1 MPRKTSFCNA
11 ALLRSDIKRYW
22 PLLFLYVAVWVVILP
37 MQILSASR
45 ECDGVAEG
53 IMTVL
58 QLRQHNVI
66 IQSIPASVV
75 MSLLFGCFA
84 AMAVWSYLMSGRTVG
99 LMHALPVT
107 RTQAFFSHVLSA
119 LGALTAG
126 NVLIFLLTAL
136 CSAGFSYVDWAALG
150 TWLLLTELMALFF
163 FALGSLCAMVT
174 GWLLA
179 VPVLYGA
186 MNVIA
191 LLLYAVI
198 STMTQMFYFGYS
210 SSDIPEFITWLT
222 PVGRI
227 WDAVA
232 NGGAQPI
239 DVQFREPIGTQSY
252 QRVQLPASAF
262 STCIIYAAV
271 GIALLALVW
280 WLYKKRPSETAG
292 DAMSFRWLR
301 PIARWSI
308 GLCGGLG
315 LGLFLRYTAFIDGG
329 FACLL
334 ICQLVMGV
342 ICFFAAQML
351 LQKTFR
357 VFRRSWKE
365 LAALAAAM
373 VALTLAIRADILGV
387 QYRVPDVPQVDNV
400 RVMVSRCE
408 GGNFL
413 ASDSTAIET
422 VTSLHRA
429 ILDQGPENADD
440 SRVLY
445 VSFYYTMKNGQEIRR
460 NYGIAEREGAETYRK
475 INQLLNLPQA
485 RSYAVGIND
494 LTDEELDTVR
504 GGFVEDSDTGFSVD
518 LTREQAL
525 ALCRAAQQDVHGHVG
540 GVGAKLGVVDA
551 AGGERAG
558 RDEAVRAGIEWD
570 AALGQC
576 LGDSGGSGHD
586 DVIGRGKDGVDLAHH
601 AGRGGHD
608 LIVGV
613 ACLFDV
619 GNALGIEVSL
629 GFGNG
634 GRGVGFR
641 VGVEQADGLDVRLD
655 GKHHI
660 HDGLGVQRIGGA
672 GHIVNVGQVGGSG
685 VGDRRIDDRGLGGL
699 AGGGHALGGQ
709 RSNGDDRIIPIR
721 DDLRADLVQ
730 RCGVILAVEVL
741 VLDCNALLGSLGV
754 QLGLNRHA
762 DLIEAGMIQL
772 LHNGNL
778 VALGS
783 GIGCAFCGGGSCLG
797 SGGRSGGIGSGAAGS
812 QRGHHSGGGQNSNK
826 LFHDKFSFI
835 CKTGNVVVVEADI
848 DRPRTHFTNSGLPS
862 FFHQAH
868 FHASLSPHA

>member
-198 STMTQMFYFGYS
+198 STMTQIFYFGYS

-239 DVQFREPIGTQSY
+239 EVQFREPIGTQSY

-292 DAMSFRWLR
+292 DAISFRWLR

-351 LQKTFR
+351 LKKKFHIFT
-357 VFRRSWKE
+357 RRWWVE
-365 LAALAAAM
+365 TLAL
-373 VALTLAIRADILGV
+373 VLTLLAVTLCIRLDITGYQHRIPDAEDVTSVRFNASYADFTTDDPAAVESVI
-387 QYRVPDVPQVDNV
+387 
-400 RVMVSRCE
+400 
-408 GGNFL
+408 
-413 ASDSTAIET
+413 
-422 VTSLHRA
+422 SLHRA
-429 ILDQGPENADD
+429 ILEQYDETGERLEDQTYLYTEGGPITRYVRVDYQLRNGTSLCREWRVSIVNGSDIHRLLTQLVNRTD
-440 SRVLY
+440 SRESLIGIDSLARYGGVNAVISGYVRRYDTDEVAELTRQQAQDLVSHALADAANSRAPIDPLRDDMY
-445 VSFYYTMKNGQEIRR
+445 SSTNLDIEIRLNTDKGNVSFSLNVPDF
-460 NYGIAEREGAETYRK
+460 AVET
-475 INQLLNLPQA
+475 QTFLDALEF
-485 RSYAVGIND
+485 
-494 LTDEELDTVR
+494 EEPVDGTYDS
-504 GGFVEDSDTGFSVD
+504 VEKCYD
-518 LTREQAL
+518 
-525 ALCRAAQQDVHGHVG
+525 
-540 GVGAKLGVVDA
+540 
-551 AGGERAG
+551 
-558 RDEAVRAGIEWD
+558 DEAY
-570 AALGQC
+570 
-576 LGDSGGSGHD
+576 D
-586 DVIGRGKDGVDLAHH
+586 DFGEATG
-601 AGRGGHD
+601 
-608 LIVGV
+608 
-613 ACLFDV
+613 
-619 GNALGIEVSL
+619 EVVY
-629 GFGNG
+629 G
-634 GRGVGFR
+634 
-641 VGVEQADGLDVRLD
+641 
-655 GKHHI
+655 
-660 HDGLGVQRIGGA
+660 
-672 GHIVNVGQVGGSG
+672 
-685 VGDRRIDDRGLGGL
+685 
-699 AGGGHALGGQ
+699 
-709 RSNGDDRIIPIR
+709 
-721 DDLRADLVQ
+721 
-730 RCGVILAVEVL
+730 
-741 VLDCNALLGSLGV
+741 
-754 QLGLNRHA
+754 
-762 DLIEAGMIQL
+762 
-772 LHNGNL
+772 
-778 VALGS
+778 
-783 GIGCAFCGGGSCLG
+783 
-797 SGGRSGGIGSGAAGS
+797 
-812 QRGHHSGGGQNSNK
+812 
-826 LFHDKFSFI
+826 
-835 CKTGNVVVVEADI
+835 
-848 DRPRTHFTNSGLPS
+848 
-862 FFHQAH
+862 
-868 FHASLSPHA
+868 

>member
-210 SSDIPEFITWLT
+210 NSDIPEFITWLT

-232 NGGAQPI
+232 NGGAQPV

-351 LQKTFR
+351 LQKKFR
-357 VFRRSWKE
+357 IFNKRWWLE
-365 LAALAAAM
+365 TAAM
-373 VALTLAIRADILGV
+373 VLVLAAVTVCVKLDFTGY
-387 QYRVPDVPQVDNV
+387 QHRVPDAGDVTEV
-400 RVMVSRCE
+400 RCTGVAD
-408 GGNFL
+408 L
-413 ASDSTAIET
+413 TADDPETIET
-422 VTSLHRA
+422 VVALHRA
-429 ILDQGPENADD
+429 ILAQHDAGITPED
-440 SRVLY
+440 SYPASATLPGEPL
-445 VSFYYTMKNGQEIRR
+445 VSNEDLVIRYLRLTYTLRDGTELRR
-460 NYGIAEREGAETYRK
+460 NYQAFVSAGTDVYRLMTELANSRDNLLGLTGLQWLERYGGADAVNGGYISRYRDG
-475 INQLLNLPQA
+475 A
-485 RSYAVGIND
+485 YAV
-494 LTDEELDTVR
+494 LT
-504 GGFVEDSDTGFSVD
+504 
-518 LTREQAL
+518 
-525 ALCRAAQQDVHGHVG
+525 AQQAKELVHLIYADV
-540 GVGAKLGVVDA
+540 DS
-551 AGGERAG
+551 
-558 RDEAVRAGIEWD
+558 AVNVI
-570 AALGQC
+570 
-576 LGDSGGSGHD
+576 
-586 DVIGRGKDGVDLAHH
+586 DVLDNDKGLYGP
-601 AGRGGHD
+601 
-608 LIVGV
+608 
-613 ACLFDV
+613 
-619 GNALGIEVSL
+619 N
-629 GFGNG
+629 
-634 GRGVGFR
+634 
-641 VGVEQADGLDVRLD
+641 GVEQSINLYLTPSEGDPKDISLDLPLFCTRAWEFMDGLEFDVPVDGEPYYEDIIVKDYLD
-655 GKHHI
+655 
-660 HDGLGVQRIGGA
+660 
-672 GHIVNVGQVGGSG
+672 
-685 VGDRRIDDRGLGGL
+685 
-699 AGGGHALGGQ
+699 
-709 RSNGDDRIIPIR
+709 
-721 DDLRADLVQ
+721 
-730 RCGVILAVEVL
+730 
-741 VLDCNALLGSLGV
+741 
-754 QLGLNRHA
+754 
-762 DLIEAGMIQL
+762 
-772 LHNGNL
+772 
-778 VALGS
+778 
-783 GIGCAFCGGGSCLG
+783 
-797 SGGRSGGIGSGAAGS
+797 
-812 QRGHHSGGGQNSNK
+812 
-826 LFHDKFSFI
+826 
-835 CKTGNVVVVEADI
+835 
-848 DRPRTHFTNSGLPS
+848 
-862 FFHQAH
+862 
-868 FHASLSPHA
+868 

>member
-45 ECDGVAEG
+45 QCDGVADG

-58 QLRQHNVI
+58 QMQQHNVI
-66 IQSIPASVV
+66 IRSMPASVV

-186 MNVIA
+186 MNVVA

-232 NGGAQPI
+232 NGGAQPVE
-239 DVQFREPIGTQSY
+239 VQLPIGAQIY
-252 QRVQLPASAF
+252 HRFQLPASAF

-292 DAMSFRWLR
+292 DAMSFRWLQ

-315 LGLFLRYTAFIDGG
+315 LGLFLNYVILGSS
-329 FACLL
+329 FAGLL

-351 LQKTFR
+351 LKKKFR
-357 VFRRSWKE
+357 IFTSRWWVE
-365 LAALAAAM
+365 TLAL
-373 VALTLAIRADILGV
+373 VLTLLAVTLCIKLDITGYQHRIPDAEDVTSVRFNASYADFTTDDPAAVESVI
-387 QYRVPDVPQVDNV
+387 
-400 RVMVSRCE
+400 
-408 GGNFL
+408 
-413 ASDSTAIET
+413 
-422 VTSLHRA
+422 SLHRA
-429 ILDQGPENADD
+429 ILEQYDETGERLENRTYLDTEGGPTTRYVRVDYQLRNGTSLCREWRVSIVNGSDIHRLLTQLV
-440 SRVLY
+440 SRTDCRESLMGLDALRKYGGVSNVVGGY
-445 VSFYYTMKNGQEIRR
+445 VSQYET
-460 NYGIAEREGAETYRK
+460 GAF
-475 INQLLNLPQA
+475 A
-485 RSYAVGIND
+485 
-494 LTDEELDTVR
+494 
-504 GGFVEDSDTGFSVD
+504 D
-518 LTREQAL
+518 LTRQQAQDLVSYAL
-525 ALCRAAQQDVHGHVG
+525 A
-540 GVGAKLGVVDA
+540 DA
-551 AGGERAG
+551 ANSRAPIDPLRDVMYNSTNLDIEIRMNANGETVSLSLSVP
-558 RDEAVRAGIEWD
+558 DFAVETKAFLD
-570 AALGQC
+570 ALKFEEPV
-576 LGDSGGSGHD
+576 DGGSDVPKYYD
-586 DVIGRGKDGVDLAHH
+586 DYDEPATHAVD
-601 AGRGGHD
+601 
-608 LIVGV
+608 
-613 ACLFDV
+613 
-619 GNALGIEVSL
+619 E
-629 GFGNG
+629 
-634 GRGVGFR
+634 
-641 VGVEQADGLDVRLD
+641 
-655 GKHHI
+655 
-660 HDGLGVQRIGGA
+660 
-672 GHIVNVGQVGGSG
+672 
-685 VGDRRIDDRGLGGL
+685 
-699 AGGGHALGGQ
+699 
-709 RSNGDDRIIPIR
+709 IIY
-721 DDLRADLVQ
+721 D
-730 RCGVILAVEVL
+730 
-741 VLDCNALLGSLGV
+741 
-754 QLGLNRHA
+754 
-762 DLIEAGMIQL
+762 
-772 LHNGNL
+772 
-778 VALGS
+778 
-783 GIGCAFCGGGSCLG
+783 
-797 SGGRSGGIGSGAAGS
+797 
-812 QRGHHSGGGQNSNK
+812 
-826 LFHDKFSFI
+826 
-835 CKTGNVVVVEADI
+835 
-848 DRPRTHFTNSGLPS
+848 
-862 FFHQAH
+862 
-868 FHASLSPHA
+868 

>member
-45 ECDGVAEG
+45 ECDGVADG

-58 QLRQHNVI
+58 QLQQHNVI

-107 RTQAFFSHVLSA
+107 RTQAFFSHILSV

-136 CSAGFSYVDWAALG
+136 CSAGFSYVDWTALG

-186 MNVIA
+186 MNVVA

-239 DVQFREPIGTQSY
+239 EVQFREPIGTQTY
-252 QRVQLPASAF
+252 HRFQLPASAF

-292 DAMSFRWLR
+292 DAMSFRWLQ

-315 LGLFLRYTAFIDGG
+315 LGLFLNYVILGSS
-329 FACLL
+329 FAGLL

-351 LQKTFR
+351 LKKKFR
-357 VFRRSWKE
+357 IFTSRWWVE
-365 LAALAAAM
+365 TLAL
-373 VALTLAIRADILGV
+373 VLTLLAVTLCIKLDITGY
-387 QYRVPDVPQVDNV
+387 QHRVPDAEDVTSV
-400 RVMVSRCE
+400 RF
-408 GGNFL
+408 N
-413 ASDSTAIET
+413 ASYADFTTDDPAAVESVI
-422 VTSLHRA
+422 SLHRA
-429 ILDQGPENADD
+429 ILEQYDETGERLENRTYLDTEGGPTTRYV
-440 SRVLY
+440 RVDYQLRNGTSLCREWRVSIVNGSDIHRLMTQLMNRTDCRESLMGLDALRKYGGVSNVAGGY
-445 VSFYYTMKNGQEIRR
+445 VSQYET
-460 NYGIAEREGAETYRK
+460 GAF
-475 INQLLNLPQA
+475 A
-485 RSYAVGIND
+485 
-494 LTDEELDTVR
+494 
-504 GGFVEDSDTGFSVD
+504 D
-518 LTREQAL
+518 LTRQQAQDLVSHAL
-525 ALCRAAQQDVHGHVG
+525 A
-540 GVGAKLGVVDA
+540 DA
-551 AGGERAG
+551 ANSRTPIDL
-558 RDEAVRAGIEWD
+558 RDDMYSSTNLDIEIRMNTNGKTVSLSLSVPDFAVETKAFLD
-570 AALGQC
+570 ALEFEEPV
-576 LGDSGGSGHD
+576 DGGSDVPKCYD
-586 DVIGRGKDGVDLAHH
+586 DCDESATHAVD
-601 AGRGGHD
+601 
-608 LIVGV
+608 
-613 ACLFDV
+613 
-619 GNALGIEVSL
+619 E
-629 GFGNG
+629 
-634 GRGVGFR
+634 
-641 VGVEQADGLDVRLD
+641 
-655 GKHHI
+655 
-660 HDGLGVQRIGGA
+660 
-672 GHIVNVGQVGGSG
+672 
-685 VGDRRIDDRGLGGL
+685 
-699 AGGGHALGGQ
+699 
-709 RSNGDDRIIPIR
+709 IIY
-721 DDLRADLVQ
+721 D
-730 RCGVILAVEVL
+730 
-741 VLDCNALLGSLGV
+741 
-754 QLGLNRHA
+754 
-762 DLIEAGMIQL
+762 
-772 LHNGNL
+772 
-778 VALGS
+778 
-783 GIGCAFCGGGSCLG
+783 
-797 SGGRSGGIGSGAAGS
+797 
-812 QRGHHSGGGQNSNK
+812 
-826 LFHDKFSFI
+826 
-835 CKTGNVVVVEADI
+835 
-848 DRPRTHFTNSGLPS
+848 
-862 FFHQAH
+862 
-868 FHASLSPHA
+868 

>member
-45 ECDGVAEG
+45 QCDGVADG

-107 RTQAFFSHVLSA
+107 RTQAFFSHVLSV

-239 DVQFREPIGTQSY
+239 EVQFPEPIGTQSY
-252 QRVQLPASAF
+252 HRFQLPASAF

-292 DAMSFRWLR
+292 DAMSFRWLQ

-315 LGLFLRYTAFIDGG
+315 LGLFLNYVILGSS
-329 FACLL
+329 FAGLL

-351 LQKTFR
+351 LKKKFR
-357 VFRRSWKE
+357 IFTSRWWVE
-365 LAALAAAM
+365 TLAL
-373 VALTLAIRADILGV
+373 VLTLLAVTLCIKLDITGY
-387 QYRVPDVPQVDNV
+387 QHRVPDAEDVTSV
-400 RVMVSRCE
+400 R
-408 GGNFL
+408 FD
-413 ASDSTAIET
+413 ASYAHFTTDDPAAVESVI
-422 VTSLHRA
+422 SLHRA
-429 ILDQGPENADD
+429 ILEQYDETGERLENQTYLDTEGGPTTRYVRVDYQLRNGTSLCREWRVSIVNGSDIHRLMTQLVSRTDCRESLMGLD
-440 SRVLY
+440 SLWKYGGVSNVVGGY
-445 VSFYYTMKNGQEIRR
+445 VSQYET
-460 NYGIAEREGAETYRK
+460 GAF
-475 INQLLNLPQA
+475 A
-485 RSYAVGIND
+485 
-494 LTDEELDTVR
+494 
-504 GGFVEDSDTGFSVD
+504 D
-518 LTREQAL
+518 LTRQQAQDLVSHAL
-525 ALCRAAQQDVHGHVG
+525 ADAANSRTPIDPLRDVMYNSTDLDIEIYMNANGKTVSLP
-540 GVGAKLGVVDA
+540 LGVPDFAVGTKAFLDALEFEEPVD
-551 AGGERAG
+551 
-558 RDEAVRAGIEWD
+558 
-570 AALGQC
+570 
-576 LGDSGGSGHD
+576 GGSDVPKFYD
-586 DVIGRGKDGVDLAHH
+586 DYDEPAAHAVD
-601 AGRGGHD
+601 
-608 LIVGV
+608 
-613 ACLFDV
+613 
-619 GNALGIEVSL
+619 E
-629 GFGNG
+629 
-634 GRGVGFR
+634 
-641 VGVEQADGLDVRLD
+641 
-655 GKHHI
+655 
-660 HDGLGVQRIGGA
+660 
-672 GHIVNVGQVGGSG
+672 
-685 VGDRRIDDRGLGGL
+685 
-699 AGGGHALGGQ
+699 
-709 RSNGDDRIIPIR
+709 IIY
-721 DDLRADLVQ
+721 D
-730 RCGVILAVEVL
+730 
-741 VLDCNALLGSLGV
+741 
-754 QLGLNRHA
+754 
-762 DLIEAGMIQL
+762 
-772 LHNGNL
+772 
-778 VALGS
+778 
-783 GIGCAFCGGGSCLG
+783 
-797 SGGRSGGIGSGAAGS
+797 
-812 QRGHHSGGGQNSNK
+812 
-826 LFHDKFSFI
+826 
-835 CKTGNVVVVEADI
+835 
-848 DRPRTHFTNSGLPS
+848 
-862 FFHQAH
+862 
-868 FHASLSPHA
+868 

>member
-45 ECDGVAEG
+45 ECDGVADG

-210 SSDIPEFITWLT
+210 SGDIPEFITWLT

-239 DVQFREPIGTQSY
+239 EVQFPEPIGTQSY
-252 QRVQLPASAF
+252 HRFQLPASAF

-292 DAMSFRWLR
+292 DAMSFRWLQ

-315 LGLFLRYTAFIDGG
+315 LGLFLNYVILGSS
-329 FACLL
+329 FAGLL

-351 LQKTFR
+351 LKKKFR
-357 VFRRSWKE
+357 IFTSRWWVE
-365 LAALAAAM
+365 TLAL
-373 VALTLAIRADILGV
+373 VLTLLAVTLCIKLDITGY
-387 QYRVPDVPQVDNV
+387 QHRVPDAEDVTSV
-400 RVMVSRCE
+400 R
-408 GGNFL
+408 FD
-413 ASDSTAIET
+413 ASYADFTTDDPTAVESVI
-422 VTSLHRA
+422 SLHRA
-429 ILDQGPENADD
+429 ILEQYDETGERLENRTYLDTEGGPTTRYVRVDYQLRNGTSLCREWRVSIVNGSDIHRLLTQLV
-440 SRVLY
+440 SRTDCRESLMGLDALRKYGGVSNVVGGY
-445 VSFYYTMKNGQEIRR
+445 VSQYET
-460 NYGIAEREGAETYRK
+460 GAF
-475 INQLLNLPQA
+475 A
-485 RSYAVGIND
+485 
-494 LTDEELDTVR
+494 
-504 GGFVEDSDTGFSVD
+504 D
-518 LTREQAL
+518 LTRQQAQDLVSHAL
-525 ALCRAAQQDVHGHVG
+525 ADSANSRTPIDPLLNDIYSSTNLDIEIHMNTNGKTVSLSLSVPDFAVETKAFLD
-540 GVGAKLGVVDA
+540 ALEFEEPVD
-551 AGGERAG
+551 
-558 RDEAVRAGIEWD
+558 
-570 AALGQC
+570 
-576 LGDSGGSGHD
+576 GGSDVPKCYD
-586 DVIGRGKDGVDLAHH
+586 DCDEPAAHAVD
-601 AGRGGHD
+601 
-608 LIVGV
+608 
-613 ACLFDV
+613 
-619 GNALGIEVSL
+619 E
-629 GFGNG
+629 
-634 GRGVGFR
+634 
-641 VGVEQADGLDVRLD
+641 
-655 GKHHI
+655 
-660 HDGLGVQRIGGA
+660 
-672 GHIVNVGQVGGSG
+672 
-685 VGDRRIDDRGLGGL
+685 
-699 AGGGHALGGQ
+699 
-709 RSNGDDRIIPIR
+709 IIY
-721 DDLRADLVQ
+721 D
-730 RCGVILAVEVL
+730 
-741 VLDCNALLGSLGV
+741 
-754 QLGLNRHA
+754 
-762 DLIEAGMIQL
+762 
-772 LHNGNL
+772 
-778 VALGS
+778 
-783 GIGCAFCGGGSCLG
+783 
-797 SGGRSGGIGSGAAGS
+797 
-812 QRGHHSGGGQNSNK
+812 
-826 LFHDKFSFI
+826 
-835 CKTGNVVVVEADI
+835 
-848 DRPRTHFTNSGLPS
+848 
-862 FFHQAH
+862 
-868 FHASLSPHA
+868 

>member
-58 QLRQHNVI
+58 QMRQHNVI
-66 IQSIPASVV
+66 IRSMPASVV

-136 CSAGFSYVDWAALG
+136 CSAGFSYVDWTALG

-186 MNVIA
+186 MNVVA

-232 NGGAQPI
+232 NGGAQPVE
-239 DVQFREPIGTQSY
+239 VQFREPIGNQSY
-252 QRVQLPASAF
+252 HRFQLPASAF

-292 DAMSFRWLR
+292 DAMSFRWLQ

-315 LGLFLRYTAFIDGG
+315 LGLFLNYVILGSS
-329 FACLL
+329 FAGLL

-351 LQKTFR
+351 LKKKFR
-357 VFRRSWKE
+357 IFTSRWWVE
-365 LAALAAAM
+365 TLAL
-373 VALTLAIRADILGV
+373 VLTLLAVTLCIRLDITGY
-387 QYRVPDVPQVDNV
+387 QHRVPDAEDVTSV
-400 RVMVSRCE
+400 RFS
-408 GGNFL
+408 
-413 ASDSTAIET
+413 ASYADFTTDDPAAAKSVI
-422 VTSLHRA
+422 SLHRA
-429 ILDQGPENADD
+429 ILEQYDETGERLENQTYLDTEGGPTTCYV
-440 SRVLY
+440 RVDYQLRNGTSLRREWSVSTVNGSDIHRLLTQLVNRTDCRESLMGLDVLRKYGGVSNVAGGY
-445 VSFYYTMKNGQEIRR
+445 VSQYET
-460 NYGIAEREGAETYRK
+460 GAF
-475 INQLLNLPQA
+475 A
-485 RSYAVGIND
+485 
-494 LTDEELDTVR
+494 
-504 GGFVEDSDTGFSVD
+504 D
-518 LTREQAL
+518 LTRQQAQDLVSHAL
-525 ALCRAAQQDVHGHVG
+525 A
-540 GVGAKLGVVDA
+540 DA
-551 AGGERAG
+551 ANSRAPI
-558 RDEAVRAGIEWD
+558 DP
-570 AALGQC
+570 L
-576 LGDSGGSGHD
+576 
-586 DVIGRGKDGVDLAHH
+586 
-601 AGRGGHD
+601 RGGMYNSTSLD
-608 LIVGV
+608 IEIRM
-613 ACLFDV
+613 
-619 GNALGIEVSL
+619 NANGKTVSL
-629 GFGNG
+629 SLSVPDFA
-634 GRGVGFR
+634 
-641 VGVEQADGLDVRLD
+641 VETRAFLDALEFEEPVD
-655 GKHHI
+655 
-660 HDGLGVQRIGGA
+660 
-672 GHIVNVGQVGGSG
+672 GGSG
-685 VGDRRIDDRGLGGL
+685 VPKFYDDYDEP
-699 AGGGHALGGQ
+699 ATHAV
-709 RSNGDDRIIPIR
+709 DEIIY
-721 DDLRADLVQ
+721 D
-730 RCGVILAVEVL
+730 
-741 VLDCNALLGSLGV
+741 
-754 QLGLNRHA
+754 
-762 DLIEAGMIQL
+762 
-772 LHNGNL
+772 
-778 VALGS
+778 
-783 GIGCAFCGGGSCLG
+783 
-797 SGGRSGGIGSGAAGS
+797 
-812 QRGHHSGGGQNSNK
+812 
-826 LFHDKFSFI
+826 
-835 CKTGNVVVVEADI
+835 
-848 DRPRTHFTNSGLPS
+848 
-862 FFHQAH
+862 
-868 FHASLSPHA
+868 

>member
-210 SSDIPEFITWLT
+210 NSDIPEFITWLT

-351 LQKTFR
+351 LQKKFR
-357 VFRRSWKE
+357 IFNKRWWLE
-365 LAALAAAM
+365 TAAM
-373 VALTLAIRADILGV
+373 VLVLAAVTVCVKLDFTGY
-387 QYRVPDVPQVDNV
+387 QHRVPDADDVTEV
-400 RVMVSRCE
+400 RCTGVAD
-408 GGNFL
+408 L
-413 ASDSTAIET
+413 TADDPETIET
-422 VTSLHRA
+422 VVALHRA
-429 ILDQGPENADD
+429 ILAQHDAGITPED
-440 SRVLY
+440 SYPASATLPGEPV
-445 VSFYYTMKNGQEIRR
+445 VSVVSNEDLVIRYLRLTYTLRDGTELRR
-460 NYGIAEREGAETYRK
+460 NYQAFVSAGTDVYRLMTELANSRDNLLGLTGLQWLERYGGADAVNGGYISRYRDG
-475 INQLLNLPQA
+475 A
-485 RSYAVGIND
+485 YAV
-494 LTDEELDTVR
+494 LT
-504 GGFVEDSDTGFSVD
+504 
-518 LTREQAL
+518 
-525 ALCRAAQQDVHGHVG
+525 AQQAKELVHLIYADV
-540 GVGAKLGVVDA
+540 DS
-551 AGGERAG
+551 
-558 RDEAVRAGIEWD
+558 AVNVI
-570 AALGQC
+570 
-576 LGDSGGSGHD
+576 
-586 DVIGRGKDGVDLAHH
+586 DVLDNDKGLYGP
-601 AGRGGHD
+601 
-608 LIVGV
+608 
-613 ACLFDV
+613 
-619 GNALGIEVSL
+619 N
-629 GFGNG
+629 
-634 GRGVGFR
+634 
-641 VGVEQADGLDVRLD
+641 GVEQSINLYLTPSEGDPKDISLDLPLFCTRAWEFMDGLEFTEPVDGEPYYEDIIVKDYLD
-655 GKHHI
+655 
-660 HDGLGVQRIGGA
+660 
-672 GHIVNVGQVGGSG
+672 
-685 VGDRRIDDRGLGGL
+685 
-699 AGGGHALGGQ
+699 
-709 RSNGDDRIIPIR
+709 
-721 DDLRADLVQ
+721 
-730 RCGVILAVEVL
+730 
-741 VLDCNALLGSLGV
+741 
-754 QLGLNRHA
+754 
-762 DLIEAGMIQL
+762 
-772 LHNGNL
+772 
-778 VALGS
+778 
-783 GIGCAFCGGGSCLG
+783 
-797 SGGRSGGIGSGAAGS
+797 
-812 QRGHHSGGGQNSNK
+812 
-826 LFHDKFSFI
+826 
-835 CKTGNVVVVEADI
+835 
-848 DRPRTHFTNSGLPS
+848 
-862 FFHQAH
+862 
-868 FHASLSPHA
+868 

>member
-210 SSDIPEFITWLT
+210 NSDIPEFITWLT

-351 LQKTFR
+351 LQKKFR
-357 VFRRSWKE
+357 IFNKRWWLE
-365 LAALAAAM
+365 TAAM
-373 VALTLAIRADILGV
+373 VLVLAAVTVCVKLDFTGY
-387 QYRVPDVPQVDNV
+387 QHRVPDAGDVTEV
-400 RVMVSRCE
+400 RCTGVAD
-408 GGNFL
+408 L
-413 ASDSTAIET
+413 TADDPETIET
-422 VTSLHRA
+422 VVALHRA
-429 ILDQGPENADD
+429 ILAQHDAGVTPED
-440 SRVLY
+440 SYPASATLPGEPV
-445 VSFYYTMKNGQEIRR
+445 VSVVSSEDLVIRYLRLTYTLRDGTELRR
-460 NYGIAEREGAETYRK
+460 NYQVFVSAGTDVYRLMTELANSRDNLLGLTGLQWLERYGGADAVNGGYISRYRDG
-475 INQLLNLPQA
+475 A
-485 RSYAVGIND
+485 YAVLTVQQAKELVHLIYADVDSAVNVIDVLDND
-494 LTDEELDTVR
+494 KGLY
-504 GGFVEDSDTGFSVD
+504 GP
-518 LTREQAL
+518 
-525 ALCRAAQQDVHGHVG
+525 
-540 GVGAKLGVVDA
+540 
-551 AGGERAG
+551 
-558 RDEAVRAGIEWD
+558 
-570 AALGQC
+570 
-576 LGDSGGSGHD
+576 
-586 DVIGRGKDGVDLAHH
+586 
-601 AGRGGHD
+601 
-608 LIVGV
+608 
-613 ACLFDV
+613 
-619 GNALGIEVSL
+619 N
-629 GFGNG
+629 
-634 GRGVGFR
+634 
-641 VGVEQADGLDVRLD
+641 GVEQSISLYLTPSEGDPKDISLDLPLFCTRAWELMDGLEFTEPVDGEAYYEDIIMKDYLD
-655 GKHHI
+655 
-660 HDGLGVQRIGGA
+660 
-672 GHIVNVGQVGGSG
+672 
-685 VGDRRIDDRGLGGL
+685 
-699 AGGGHALGGQ
+699 
-709 RSNGDDRIIPIR
+709 
-721 DDLRADLVQ
+721 
-730 RCGVILAVEVL
+730 
-741 VLDCNALLGSLGV
+741 
-754 QLGLNRHA
+754 
-762 DLIEAGMIQL
+762 
-772 LHNGNL
+772 
-778 VALGS
+778 
-783 GIGCAFCGGGSCLG
+783 
-797 SGGRSGGIGSGAAGS
+797 
-812 QRGHHSGGGQNSNK
+812 
-826 LFHDKFSFI
+826 
-835 CKTGNVVVVEADI
+835 
-848 DRPRTHFTNSGLPS
+848 
-862 FFHQAH
+862 
-868 FHASLSPHA
+868 

>member
-45 ECDGVAEG
+45 ECDGVADG

-186 MNVIA
+186 MNVVA

-232 NGGAQPI
+232 NGGAQPVE
-239 DVQFREPIGTQSY
+239 VQFPEPIGTQSY
-252 QRVQLPASAF
+252 HRFQLPASAF

-271 GIALLALVW
+271 GVALLALVW

-292 DAMSFRWLR
+292 DAMSFRWLQ

-315 LGLFLRYTAFIDGG
+315 LGLFLNYVILGSS
-329 FACLL
+329 FAGLL

-351 LQKTFR
+351 LKKKFR
-357 VFRRSWKE
+357 IFTSRWWVE
-365 LAALAAAM
+365 TLAL
-373 VALTLAIRADILGV
+373 VLTLLAVTLCIKLDITGY
-387 QYRVPDVPQVDNV
+387 QHRVPDAEDVTSV
-400 RVMVSRCE
+400 RF
-408 GGNFL
+408 N
-413 ASDSTAIET
+413 ASYADFTTDDPAAVESVI
-422 VTSLHRA
+422 SLHRA
-429 ILDQGPENADD
+429 ILEQYDETGERLENQTYLDTEGGPTTCYVRVDYQLRNGTNLRREWRVSIVNGSDIHRLLTQLVNRTD
-440 SRVLY
+440 SR
-445 VSFYYTMKNGQEIRR
+445 
-460 NYGIAEREGAETYRK
+460 
-475 INQLLNLPQA
+475 
-485 RSYAVGIND
+485 
-494 LTDEELDTVR
+494 
-504 GGFVEDSDTGFSVD
+504 
-518 LTREQAL
+518 
-525 ALCRAAQQDVHGHVG
+525 
-540 GVGAKLGVVDA
+540 
-551 AGGERAG
+551 
-558 RDEAVRAGIEWD
+558 
-570 AALGQC
+570 
-576 LGDSGGSGHD
+576 
-586 DVIGRGKDGVDLAHH
+586 
-601 AGRGGHD
+601 
-608 LIVGV
+608 
-613 ACLFDV
+613 
-619 GNALGIEVSL
+619 
-629 GFGNG
+629 
-634 GRGVGFR
+634 
-641 VGVEQADGLDVRLD
+641 
-655 GKHHI
+655 
-660 HDGLGVQRIGGA
+660 
-672 GHIVNVGQVGGSG
+672 
-685 VGDRRIDDRGLGGL
+685 
-699 AGGGHALGGQ
+699 
-709 RSNGDDRIIPIR
+709 
-721 DDLRADLVQ
+721 
-730 RCGVILAVEVL
+730 
-741 VLDCNALLGSLGV
+741 
-754 QLGLNRHA
+754 
-762 DLIEAGMIQL
+762 AGMIGISELERYGGVNAVVGGYVNRYDTGEFAELSQQQAQELAMLAQADAENSSMPIDPLSDEPYVKDDKYRLEVQL
-772 LHNGNL
+772 
-778 VALGS
+778 
-783 GIGCAFCGGGSCLG
+783 
-797 SGGRSGGIGSGAAGS
+797 R
-812 QRGHHSGGGQNSNK
+812 
-826 LFHDKFSFI
+826 
-835 CKTGNVVVVEADI
+835 VVI
-848 DRPRTHFTNSGLPS
+848 DRETSTTVP
-862 FFHQAH
+862 
-868 FHASLSPHA
+868 LSVRNFALRMQRFIDELEFEAPVDGSDYVEQYYDDYDMPATYAVDEIIYD

>member
-210 SSDIPEFITWLT
+210 NSDIPEFITWLT

-351 LQKTFR
+351 LQKKFR
-357 VFRRSWKE
+357 IFNKRWWLE
-365 LAALAAAM
+365 TAAM
-373 VALTLAIRADILGV
+373 VLVLAAVTVCVKLDFTGY
-387 QYRVPDVPQVDNV
+387 QHRVPDADDVTEV
-400 RVMVSRCE
+400 RCTGVAD
-408 GGNFL
+408 L
-413 ASDSTAIET
+413 TADDPETIET
-422 VTSLHRA
+422 VVALHRA
-429 ILDQGPENADD
+429 ILAQHDAGITPED
-440 SRVLY
+440 SYPASATLPGEPV
-445 VSFYYTMKNGQEIRR
+445 VSVVSNEDFVIRYLHLTYTLRDGTELRR
-460 NYGIAEREGAETYRK
+460 NYQAFVSAGTDVYRLMTELA
-475 INQLLNLPQA
+475 NSPDSLL
-485 RSYAVGIND
+485 G
-494 LTDEELDTVR
+494 
-504 GGFVEDSDTGFSVD
+504 
-518 LTREQAL
+518 LTRLQWLERHGGADAITGGYISRYRDGAYAAL
-525 ALCRAAQQDVHGHVG
+525 TAQQAKELVHLIYADVDSAVNVIDVLDNDKGLYG
-540 GVGAKLGVVDA
+540 PNGSEQSINLYLTPSKGDPTDISLDLPLFCT
-551 AGGERAG
+551 RAWEFVNG
-558 RDEAVRAGIEWD
+558 LE
-570 AALGQC
+570 
-576 LGDSGGSGHD
+576 
-586 DVIGRGKDGVDLAHH
+586 
-601 AGRGGHD
+601 
-608 LIVGV
+608 
-613 ACLFDV
+613 FDV
-619 GNALGIEVSL
+619 PV
-629 GFGNG
+629 
-634 GRGVGFR
+634 
-641 VGVEQADGLDVRLD
+641 DG
-655 GKHHI
+655 
-660 HDGLGVQRIGGA
+660 
-672 GHIVNVGQVGGSG
+672 
-685 VGDRRIDDRGLGGL
+685 
-699 AGGGHALGGQ
+699 
-709 RSNGDDRIIPIR
+709 
-721 DDLRADLVQ
+721 
-730 RCGVILAVEVL
+730 
-741 VLDCNALLGSLGV
+741 
-754 QLGLNRHA
+754 
-762 DLIEAGMIQL
+762 EAY
-772 LHNGNL
+772 
-778 VALGS
+778 
-783 GIGCAFCGGGSCLG
+783 
-797 SGGRSGGIGSGAAGS
+797 
-812 QRGHHSGGGQNSNK
+812 
-826 LFHDKFSFI
+826 
-835 CKTGNVVVVEADI
+835 EAYYVD
-848 DRPRTHFTNSGLPS
+848 
-862 FFHQAH
+862 
-868 FHASLSPHA
+868 

>member
-210 SSDIPEFITWLT
+210 NSDIPEFITWLT

-351 LQKTFR
+351 LQKKFR
-357 VFRRSWKE
+357 IFNKRWWLE
-365 LAALAAAM
+365 TAAM
-373 VALTLAIRADILGV
+373 VLVLAAVTVCVKLDFTGY
-387 QYRVPDVPQVDNV
+387 QHRVPDADDVTEV
-400 RVMVSRCE
+400 RCTGVAD
-408 GGNFL
+408 L
-413 ASDSTAIET
+413 TADDPETIET
-422 VTSLHRA
+422 VVALHRA
-429 ILDQGPENADD
+429 ILAQHDAGITPED
-440 SRVLY
+440 SYPASATLPGEPV
-445 VSFYYTMKNGQEIRR
+445 VSVVSNEDFVIRYLHLTYTLRDGTELRR
-460 NYGIAEREGAETYRK
+460 NYQVFVSAGTDVYRLMTELA
-475 INQLLNLPQA
+475 NSPDSLL
-485 RSYAVGIND
+485 G
-494 LTDEELDTVR
+494 
-504 GGFVEDSDTGFSVD
+504 
-518 LTREQAL
+518 LTRLQWLERHGGADAITGGYISRYRDGAYAAL
-525 ALCRAAQQDVHGHVG
+525 TAQQAKELVHLIYADV
-540 GVGAKLGVVDA
+540 DS
-551 AGGERAG
+551 
-558 RDEAVRAGIEWD
+558 AVNVI
-570 AALGQC
+570 
-576 LGDSGGSGHD
+576 
-586 DVIGRGKDGVDLAHH
+586 DVLDNDKGLYGP
-601 AGRGGHD
+601 
-608 LIVGV
+608 
-613 ACLFDV
+613 
-619 GNALGIEVSL
+619 N
-629 GFGNG
+629 
-634 GRGVGFR
+634 
-641 VGVEQADGLDVRLD
+641 GVEQSINLYLTPSKGDPTDISLDLPLFCTRAWEFVNGLEFDVPVDG
-655 GKHHI
+655 
-660 HDGLGVQRIGGA
+660 
-672 GHIVNVGQVGGSG
+672 
-685 VGDRRIDDRGLGGL
+685 
-699 AGGGHALGGQ
+699 
-709 RSNGDDRIIPIR
+709 
-721 DDLRADLVQ
+721 
-730 RCGVILAVEVL
+730 
-741 VLDCNALLGSLGV
+741 
-754 QLGLNRHA
+754 
-762 DLIEAGMIQL
+762 EAY
-772 LHNGNL
+772 
-778 VALGS
+778 
-783 GIGCAFCGGGSCLG
+783 
-797 SGGRSGGIGSGAAGS
+797 
-812 QRGHHSGGGQNSNK
+812 
-826 LFHDKFSFI
+826 
-835 CKTGNVVVVEADI
+835 EAYYVD
-848 DRPRTHFTNSGLPS
+848 
-862 FFHQAH
+862 
-868 FHASLSPHA
+868 

>member
-45 ECDGVAEG
+45 ECDGVADG

-107 RTQAFFSHVLSA
+107 RTQAFFSHILSV

-186 MNVIA
+186 MNVVA

-239 DVQFREPIGTQSY
+239 EVQFREPIGTQTY
-252 QRVQLPASAF
+252 HRFQLPASAF

-292 DAMSFRWLR
+292 DAMSFRWLQ

-315 LGLFLRYTAFIDGG
+315 LGLFLNYVILGSS
-329 FACLL
+329 FAGLL

-351 LQKTFR
+351 LKKKFR
-357 VFRRSWKE
+357 IFTSRWWVE
-365 LAALAAAM
+365 TLAL
-373 VALTLAIRADILGV
+373 VLTLLAVTLCIKLDITGY
-387 QYRVPDVPQVDNV
+387 QHRVPDAEDVTSV
-400 RVMVSRCE
+400 R
-408 GGNFL
+408 FD
-413 ASDSTAIET
+413 ASYADFTTDDPAAVESVI
-422 VTSLHRA
+422 SLHRA
-429 ILDQGPENADD
+429 ILEQYDETGERLENQTYLDTEGGPITRYV
-440 SRVLY
+440 RVDYQLRNGTSLRREWRVSIVNGSDIHRLLTQLVNRTDCRESLMGLDALRKYGGVSNVAGGY
-445 VSFYYTMKNGQEIRR
+445 VSQYET
-460 NYGIAEREGAETYRK
+460 GAF
-475 INQLLNLPQA
+475 A
-485 RSYAVGIND
+485 
-494 LTDEELDTVR
+494 
-504 GGFVEDSDTGFSVD
+504 D
-518 LTREQAL
+518 LTRQQAQDLVSHAL
-525 ALCRAAQQDVHGHVG
+525 A
-540 GVGAKLGVVDA
+540 DA
-551 AGGERAG
+551 ANSRAPIDL
-558 RDEAVRAGIEWD
+558 RDDMYSSTNLDIEIRMNANGKTVSLSLSVPDFAVETKAFLD
-570 AALGQC
+570 ALEFEEPV
-576 LGDSGGSGHD
+576 DGGSDVPKCYD
-586 DVIGRGKDGVDLAHH
+586 DCDEPAIHAVDEITY
-601 AGRGGHD
+601 D
-608 LIVGV
+608 
-613 ACLFDV
+613 
-619 GNALGIEVSL
+619 
-629 GFGNG
+629 
-634 GRGVGFR
+634 
-641 VGVEQADGLDVRLD
+641 
-655 GKHHI
+655 
-660 HDGLGVQRIGGA
+660 
-672 GHIVNVGQVGGSG
+672 
-685 VGDRRIDDRGLGGL
+685 
-699 AGGGHALGGQ
+699 
-709 RSNGDDRIIPIR
+709 
-721 DDLRADLVQ
+721 
-730 RCGVILAVEVL
+730 
-741 VLDCNALLGSLGV
+741 
-754 QLGLNRHA
+754 
-762 DLIEAGMIQL
+762 
-772 LHNGNL
+772 
-778 VALGS
+778 
-783 GIGCAFCGGGSCLG
+783 
-797 SGGRSGGIGSGAAGS
+797 
-812 QRGHHSGGGQNSNK
+812 
-826 LFHDKFSFI
+826 
-835 CKTGNVVVVEADI
+835 
-848 DRPRTHFTNSGLPS
+848 
-862 FFHQAH
+862 
-868 FHASLSPHA
+868 

>member
-136 CSAGFSYVDWAALG
+136 CSASFSYVDWAALG

-210 SSDIPEFITWLT
+210 NSDIPEFITWLT

-239 DVQFREPIGTQSY
+239 EVQFREPIGTQSY

-351 LQKTFR
+351 LQKKFR
-357 VFRRSWKE
+357 IFNKRWWLE
-365 LAALAAAM
+365 TAAM
-373 VALTLAIRADILGV
+373 VLVLAAVTVCVKLDFTGY
-387 QYRVPDVPQVDNV
+387 QHRVPDADDVTEV
-400 RVMVSRCE
+400 RCTGVAD
-408 GGNFL
+408 L
-413 ASDSTAIET
+413 TADDPETIET
-422 VTSLHRA
+422 VVALHRA
-429 ILDQGPENADD
+429 ILAQHDAGVTP
-440 SRVLY
+440 
-445 VSFYYTMKNGQEIRR
+445 
-460 NYGIAEREGAETYRK
+460 
-475 INQLLNLPQA
+475 
-485 RSYAVGIND
+485 
-494 LTDEELDTVR
+494 
-504 GGFVEDSDTGFSVD
+504 EDSYPASATLPGEPVVSVVSNEDLVIRYLRLTYTLRDGTELRRDYQAFVSAGTDVYRLMTELANSRDNLLGLTGLQWLERHGGADAITGGYISRYRD
-518 LTREQAL
+518 GAYAALT
-525 ALCRAAQQDVHGHVG
+525 AQQAKELVHLIYADV
-540 GVGAKLGVVDA
+540 DS
-551 AGGERAG
+551 
-558 RDEAVRAGIEWD
+558 AVNAID
-570 AALGQC
+570 VL
-576 LGDSGGSGHD
+576 DSDKGLYGP
-586 DVIGRGKDGVDLAHH
+586 
-601 AGRGGHD
+601 
-608 LIVGV
+608 
-613 ACLFDV
+613 
-619 GNALGIEVSL
+619 N
-629 GFGNG
+629 
-634 GRGVGFR
+634 
-641 VGVEQADGLDVRLD
+641 GVEQSIGLYLTPLEGETRDISLDLPLFCTRAWEFVNGLEFDVPVDG
-655 GKHHI
+655 
-660 HDGLGVQRIGGA
+660 
-672 GHIVNVGQVGGSG
+672 
-685 VGDRRIDDRGLGGL
+685 
-699 AGGGHALGGQ
+699 
-709 RSNGDDRIIPIR
+709 
-721 DDLRADLVQ
+721 
-730 RCGVILAVEVL
+730 
-741 VLDCNALLGSLGV
+741 
-754 QLGLNRHA
+754 
-762 DLIEAGMIQL
+762 EAYETY
-772 LHNGNL
+772 
-778 VALGS
+778 V
-783 GIGCAFCGGGSCLG
+783 
-797 SGGRSGGIGSGAAGS
+797 
-812 QRGHHSGGGQNSNK
+812 
-826 LFHDKFSFI
+826 D
-835 CKTGNVVVVEADI
+835 
-848 DRPRTHFTNSGLPS
+848 
-862 FFHQAH
+862 
-868 FHASLSPHA
+868 

>member
-45 ECDGVAEG
+45 QCDGVADG

-107 RTQAFFSHVLSA
+107 RTQAFFSHVLSV

-186 MNVIA
+186 MNVVA

-239 DVQFREPIGTQSY
+239 EVQFREPIGTQSY
-252 QRVQLPASAF
+252 HRFQLPASAF

-292 DAMSFRWLR
+292 DAMSFRWLQ

-315 LGLFLRYTAFIDGG
+315 LGLFLNYVILGSS
-329 FACLL
+329 FAGLL

-351 LQKTFR
+351 LKKKFR
-357 VFRRSWKE
+357 IFTRRWWVE
-365 LAALAAAM
+365 TLAL
-373 VALTLAIRADILGV
+373 VLTLLAVTLCIKLDITGY
-387 QYRVPDVPQVDNV
+387 QHRVPDAEDVTSV
-400 RVMVSRCE
+400 R
-408 GGNFL
+408 FD
-413 ASDSTAIET
+413 ASYADFTTDDPAAVESVI
-422 VTSLHRA
+422 SLHRA
-429 ILDQGPENADD
+429 ILEQYDETGERLENQTYLDTEDGPITRYV
-440 SRVLY
+440 RVDYQLRNGMSLRREWRVSIVNGSDIHRLLTQLMNRTDCRESLMGLDALRKYGGVSNVAGGY
-445 VSFYYTMKNGQEIRR
+445 VSQYET
-460 NYGIAEREGAETYRK
+460 GAF
-475 INQLLNLPQA
+475 A
-485 RSYAVGIND
+485 
-494 LTDEELDTVR
+494 
-504 GGFVEDSDTGFSVD
+504 D
-518 LTREQAL
+518 LTRQQAQDLVSHAL
-525 ALCRAAQQDVHGHVG
+525 A
-540 GVGAKLGVVDA
+540 DA
-551 AGGERAG
+551 ANSRAPIDL
-558 RDEAVRAGIEWD
+558 RDDMYSSTNLDIEIRMNANGKTVSLSLSVPDFAVETKAFLD
-570 AALGQC
+570 ALEFEEPV
-576 LGDSGGSGHD
+576 DGGSDVPKCYD
-586 DVIGRGKDGVDLAHH
+586 DYDEPAAHAVD
-601 AGRGGHD
+601 
-608 LIVGV
+608 
-613 ACLFDV
+613 
-619 GNALGIEVSL
+619 E
-629 GFGNG
+629 
-634 GRGVGFR
+634 
-641 VGVEQADGLDVRLD
+641 
-655 GKHHI
+655 
-660 HDGLGVQRIGGA
+660 
-672 GHIVNVGQVGGSG
+672 
-685 VGDRRIDDRGLGGL
+685 
-699 AGGGHALGGQ
+699 
-709 RSNGDDRIIPIR
+709 IIY
-721 DDLRADLVQ
+721 D
-730 RCGVILAVEVL
+730 
-741 VLDCNALLGSLGV
+741 
-754 QLGLNRHA
+754 
-762 DLIEAGMIQL
+762 
-772 LHNGNL
+772 
-778 VALGS
+778 
-783 GIGCAFCGGGSCLG
+783 
-797 SGGRSGGIGSGAAGS
+797 
-812 QRGHHSGGGQNSNK
+812 
-826 LFHDKFSFI
+826 
-835 CKTGNVVVVEADI
+835 
-848 DRPRTHFTNSGLPS
+848 
-862 FFHQAH
+862 
-868 FHASLSPHA
+868 

>member
-45 ECDGVAEG
+45 ECDGVADG

-58 QLRQHNVI
+58 QLQQHNVI

-107 RTQAFFSHVLSA
+107 RTQAFFSHILSV

-186 MNVIA
+186 MNVVA

-239 DVQFREPIGTQSY
+239 EVQFREPIGTQTY
-252 QRVQLPASAF
+252 HRFQLPASAF
-262 STCIIYAAV
+262 STCVIYAAV

-292 DAMSFRWLR
+292 DAMSFRWLQ

-315 LGLFLRYTAFIDGG
+315 LGLFLNYVILGSS
-329 FACLL
+329 FAGLL

-351 LQKTFR
+351 LKKKFR
-357 VFRRSWKE
+357 IFTSRWWVE
-365 LAALAAAM
+365 TLAL
-373 VALTLAIRADILGV
+373 VLTLLAVTLCIKLDITGYQHRIPDAEDVTSVRFSASSAD
-387 QYRVPDVPQVDNV
+387 
-400 RVMVSRCE
+400 
-408 GGNFL
+408 F
-413 ASDSTAIET
+413 TADDPAAVESVI
-422 VTSLHRA
+422 SLHRA
-429 ILDQGPENADD
+429 ILEQYDETGERLENQTYLDTEGGPTTRYVRVDYQLRNGTSLRREWRVSIVNGSDIHRLMTQLVSRTDCRESLMGLD
-440 SRVLY
+440 SLWKYGGVSNVVGGY
-445 VSFYYTMKNGQEIRR
+445 VSQYET
-460 NYGIAEREGAETYRK
+460 GAF
-475 INQLLNLPQA
+475 A
-485 RSYAVGIND
+485 
-494 LTDEELDTVR
+494 
-504 GGFVEDSDTGFSVD
+504 D
-518 LTREQAL
+518 LTRQQAQDLVSHAL
-525 ALCRAAQQDVHGHVG
+525 ADAANSRTPIDPLRDVMYSSTNLDIEIHMNANGKTVSLP
-540 GVGAKLGVVDA
+540 LGVPDFAVETKAFLDALEFEEPVD
-551 AGGERAG
+551 
-558 RDEAVRAGIEWD
+558 
-570 AALGQC
+570 
-576 LGDSGGSGHD
+576 GGSDVPKCYD
-586 DVIGRGKDGVDLAHH
+586 DCDEPAIHAVD
-601 AGRGGHD
+601 
-608 LIVGV
+608 
-613 ACLFDV
+613 
-619 GNALGIEVSL
+619 E
-629 GFGNG
+629 
-634 GRGVGFR
+634 
-641 VGVEQADGLDVRLD
+641 
-655 GKHHI
+655 
-660 HDGLGVQRIGGA
+660 
-672 GHIVNVGQVGGSG
+672 
-685 VGDRRIDDRGLGGL
+685 
-699 AGGGHALGGQ
+699 
-709 RSNGDDRIIPIR
+709 IIY
-721 DDLRADLVQ
+721 D
-730 RCGVILAVEVL
+730 
-741 VLDCNALLGSLGV
+741 
-754 QLGLNRHA
+754 
-762 DLIEAGMIQL
+762 
-772 LHNGNL
+772 
-778 VALGS
+778 
-783 GIGCAFCGGGSCLG
+783 
-797 SGGRSGGIGSGAAGS
+797 
-812 QRGHHSGGGQNSNK
+812 
-826 LFHDKFSFI
+826 
-835 CKTGNVVVVEADI
+835 
-848 DRPRTHFTNSGLPS
+848 
-862 FFHQAH
+862 
-868 FHASLSPHA
+868 

>member
-45 ECDGVAEG
+45 ECDGVADG

-66 IQSIPASVV
+66 IRSIPASMV

-107 RTQAFFSHVLSA
+107 RTQAFFSHILSV

-232 NGGAQPI
+232 NGGAQPVE
-239 DVQFREPIGTQSY
+239 VQFREPIGNQSY
-252 QRVQLPASAF
+252 HRFQLPASAF

-292 DAMSFRWLR
+292 DAMSFRWLQ

-315 LGLFLRYTAFIDGG
+315 LGLFLNYVILGSS
-329 FACLL
+329 FAGLL

-351 LQKTFR
+351 LKKKFR
-357 VFRRSWKE
+357 IFTSRWWVE
-365 LAALAAAM
+365 TLAL
-373 VALTLAIRADILGV
+373 VLTLLAVTLCIKLDITGY
-387 QYRVPDVPQVDNV
+387 QHRVPDAEDVTSV
-400 RVMVSRCE
+400 RFS
-408 GGNFL
+408 
-413 ASDSTAIET
+413 ASYADFTTDDPAAVESVI
-422 VTSLHRA
+422 SLHRA
-429 ILDQGPENADD
+429 ILEQYDETGERLENRTYLDTEGGPTTCYV
-440 SRVLY
+440 RVDYQLRNGTSLRREWSVSIVNGSDIHRLLTQLVNRTDCRESLMGLDVLRKYGGVSNVAGGY
-445 VSFYYTMKNGQEIRR
+445 VSQYET
-460 NYGIAEREGAETYRK
+460 GAF
-475 INQLLNLPQA
+475 A
-485 RSYAVGIND
+485 
-494 LTDEELDTVR
+494 
-504 GGFVEDSDTGFSVD
+504 D
-518 LTREQAL
+518 LTRQQAQDLVSHAL
-525 ALCRAAQQDVHGHVG
+525 A
-540 GVGAKLGVVDA
+540 DA
-551 AGGERAG
+551 ASSRAPIDPLRGGMYNSTNLDIEIRMNTNG
-558 RDEAVRAGIEWD
+558 KTVSLSLSVPDFAVETKAFLD
-570 AALGQC
+570 ALEFEEPV
-576 LGDSGGSGHD
+576 DGGSDVPKFYD
-586 DVIGRGKDGVDLAHH
+586 DYDEPATHAVDEITY
-601 AGRGGHD
+601 D
-608 LIVGV
+608 
-613 ACLFDV
+613 
-619 GNALGIEVSL
+619 
-629 GFGNG
+629 
-634 GRGVGFR
+634 
-641 VGVEQADGLDVRLD
+641 
-655 GKHHI
+655 
-660 HDGLGVQRIGGA
+660 
-672 GHIVNVGQVGGSG
+672 
-685 VGDRRIDDRGLGGL
+685 
-699 AGGGHALGGQ
+699 
-709 RSNGDDRIIPIR
+709 
-721 DDLRADLVQ
+721 
-730 RCGVILAVEVL
+730 
-741 VLDCNALLGSLGV
+741 
-754 QLGLNRHA
+754 
-762 DLIEAGMIQL
+762 
-772 LHNGNL
+772 
-778 VALGS
+778 
-783 GIGCAFCGGGSCLG
+783 
-797 SGGRSGGIGSGAAGS
+797 
-812 QRGHHSGGGQNSNK
+812 
-826 LFHDKFSFI
+826 
-835 CKTGNVVVVEADI
+835 
-848 DRPRTHFTNSGLPS
+848 
-862 FFHQAH
+862 
-868 FHASLSPHA
+868 

>member
-45 ECDGVAEG
+45 ECDGVADG

-66 IQSIPASVV
+66 IRSIPASVV

-107 RTQAFFSHVLSA
+107 RTQAFFSHVLSV

-232 NGGAQPI
+232 NGGAQPVE
-239 DVQFREPIGTQSY
+239 VQFREPIGTQSY
-252 QRVQLPASAF
+252 HRFQLPASAF

-292 DAMSFRWLR
+292 DAMSFRWLQ

-315 LGLFLRYTAFIDGG
+315 LGLFLNYVILGSS
-329 FACLL
+329 FAGLL

-351 LQKTFR
+351 LKKKFR
-357 VFRRSWKE
+357 IFTSRWWVE
-365 LAALAAAM
+365 TLAL
-373 VALTLAIRADILGV
+373 VLTLLAVTLCIKLDITGY
-387 QYRVPDVPQVDNV
+387 QHRVPDAEDVTSV
-400 RVMVSRCE
+400 RFS
-408 GGNFL
+408 
-413 ASDSTAIET
+413 ASYADFTTDDPAAVESVI
-422 VTSLHRA
+422 SLHRA
-429 ILDQGPENADD
+429 ILEQYDETGERLENQTYLDTEGGPTTCYV
-440 SRVLY
+440 RVDYQLRNGTSLRREWSVSIVNGSDIHRLLTQLVNRTDCRESLMGLDVLRKYGGVSNVAGGY
-445 VSFYYTMKNGQEIRR
+445 VSQYET
-460 NYGIAEREGAETYRK
+460 GAF
-475 INQLLNLPQA
+475 A
-485 RSYAVGIND
+485 
-494 LTDEELDTVR
+494 
-504 GGFVEDSDTGFSVD
+504 D
-518 LTREQAL
+518 LTRQQAQDLVSHAL
-525 ALCRAAQQDVHGHVG
+525 A
-540 GVGAKLGVVDA
+540 DA
-551 AGGERAG
+551 ANSRAPIDPLRGGMYNSTNLDIEIRMNTNG
-558 RDEAVRAGIEWD
+558 KTVSLSLSVPDFAVETKAFLD
-570 AALGQC
+570 ALEFEEPV
-576 LGDSGGSGHD
+576 DGGSDVPKFYD
-586 DVIGRGKDGVDLAHH
+586 DYDEPATHAVD
-601 AGRGGHD
+601 
-608 LIVGV
+608 
-613 ACLFDV
+613 
-619 GNALGIEVSL
+619 E
-629 GFGNG
+629 
-634 GRGVGFR
+634 
-641 VGVEQADGLDVRLD
+641 
-655 GKHHI
+655 
-660 HDGLGVQRIGGA
+660 
-672 GHIVNVGQVGGSG
+672 
-685 VGDRRIDDRGLGGL
+685 
-699 AGGGHALGGQ
+699 
-709 RSNGDDRIIPIR
+709 IIY
-721 DDLRADLVQ
+721 D
-730 RCGVILAVEVL
+730 
-741 VLDCNALLGSLGV
+741 
-754 QLGLNRHA
+754 
-762 DLIEAGMIQL
+762 
-772 LHNGNL
+772 
-778 VALGS
+778 
-783 GIGCAFCGGGSCLG
+783 
-797 SGGRSGGIGSGAAGS
+797 
-812 QRGHHSGGGQNSNK
+812 
-826 LFHDKFSFI
+826 
-835 CKTGNVVVVEADI
+835 
-848 DRPRTHFTNSGLPS
+848 
-862 FFHQAH
+862 
-868 FHASLSPHA
+868 